1 MALLFNAN
9 LNANLPL
16 RLIGGSPGN
25 LRSMWGRTERS
36 NLTVGQGISNQ
47 RALAGV
53 PYGHRHPS
61 AWIMPRSAG
70 ALSGFTAVRGQ
81 LTVGTL
87 NVAAGRNLVGSTS
100 VTWSVGP
107 SLLELVVSATG
118 SATVTFTTTGNAA
131 AALSAPGSSSVTF
144 TAGPSTLG
152 AIIDA
157 LASASVTFSTS
168 ATPRAVGYLAG
179 DVLPYATLSPEN
191 MAIAVW
197 ERILEA
203 GYSAQE
209 CMRILTAVAAGKTD
223 ITDLGGGSATVVFRN
238 LADTKDRVDAD
249 MTGSERT
256 SVTLDVS

>member
-1 MALLFNAN
+1 MALKQNTSTLAS
-9 LNANLPL
+9 LPL
-16 RLIGGSPGN
+16 RFRGGA
-25 LRSMWGRTERS
+25 LAMQRSFWGRTELRNITAGEGLDD
-36 NLTVGQGISNQ
+36 NLGGI
-47 RALAGV
+47 

-61 AWIMPRSAG
+61 AWLLPQSPG
-70 ALSGFTAVRGQ
+70 ALSAFTSSRAQ
-81 LTVGTL
+81 LTASPL
-87 NVAAGRNLVGSTS
+87 NLAAGRNLVGSTT

-118 SATVTFTTTGNAA
+118 SATVTFTVSGTAA
-131 AALSAPGSSSVTF
+131 AALSASGSTTVTF
-144 TAGPSTLG
+144 SAGPSTLG

-157 LASASVTFSTS
+157 LASATVTFTNS

-223 ITDLGGGSATVVFRN
+223 ITDLGGGNATVVFRD
-238 LADTKDRVDAD
+238 LGDTKDRVDAD

>member
-1 MALLFNAN
+1 
-9 LNANLPL
+9 
-16 RLIGGSPGN
+16 
-25 LRSMWGRTERS
+25 
-36 NLTVGQGISNQ
+36 VK
-47 RALAGV
+47 
-53 PYGHRHPS
+53 
-61 AWIMPRSAG
+61 
-70 ALSGFTAVRGQ
+70 
-81 LTVGTL
+81 
-87 NVAAGRNLVGSTS
+87 
-100 VTWSVGP
+100 
-107 SLLELVVSATG
+107 VSA
-118 SATVTFTTTGNAA
+118 S
-131 AALSAPGSSSVTF
+131 GSSAVTF

-157 LASASVTFSTS
+157 LASAAVTFSAS

-223 ITDLGGGSATVVFRN
+223 ITDLGGGNATVVFRD